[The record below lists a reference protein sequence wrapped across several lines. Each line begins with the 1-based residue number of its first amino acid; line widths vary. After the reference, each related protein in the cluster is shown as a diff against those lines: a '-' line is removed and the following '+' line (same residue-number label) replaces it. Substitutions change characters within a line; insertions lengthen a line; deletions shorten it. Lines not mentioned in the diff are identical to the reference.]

1 MVKLSFIAKFQ
12 DLTYP
17 FKGGLSLKLKKLFI
31 YTS

>member
-17 FKGGLSLKLKKLFI
+17 FKGGLSLK
-31 YTS
+31 